1 MKELIEKLNS
11 DYSQLEFINHRID
24 AIEEMIASM
33 TKIGEKLISVEKDLI
48 ARREEKKHILDT
60 MLSTSSKITKYLY
73 DGAK

>member
-48 ARREEKKHILDT
+48 TRREEKKHILDT

>member
-33 TKIGEKLISVEKDLI
+33 TKIGQKLISVEKYLI
-48 ARREEKKHILDT
+48 TRREEKKHILDT

-73 DGAK
+73 DGEK